1 MCADAAGEVVSVM
14 GNRDM
19 GAREVRGCRERERDR
34 RQKIRVHYILGLI
47 REMKAVN

>member
-1 MCADAAGEVVSVM
+1 MCADAAGEAVSVM
-14 GNRDM
+14 GNRDV
-19 GAREVRGCRERERDR
+19 GVREVRGCREREIG